1 MPTPTLNMS
10 SPYESIFHKSPNF
23 SKLKVFGCLCY
34 PWLGP
39 YASNKLK
46 SKSQPCVFLGYSL
59 SQSAYLC
66 FAKSTNKLHVSRHVQ
81 FVESVFPYNS
91 YPTAPSNLPSPVSD
105 WVPSLISVSSPPP
118 QQLAL
123 SAPSSQR
130 HADVSPSMVSSSCPS
145 TTVGAI
151 PSIISTPQV
160 STSSSQLHPPLQA
173 PSLPVQPPPQHSQH
187 PMITRSRNNIQKTIQ
202 KLSLHTIKPVIHQT
216 EPSSLSQALTDPN
229 CRAAMSD
236 EYDALVCNGT
246 WELVPPASV
255 PNIVGCRWVY
265 RIKRH
270 SDGSIHRFKA
280 RLVAKGFH

>member
-1 MPTPTLNMS
+1 
-10 SPYESIFHKSPNF
+10 
-23 SKLKVFGCLCY
+23 
-34 PWLGP
+34 
-39 YASNKLK
+39 
-46 SKSQPCVFLGYSL
+46 
-59 SQSAYLC
+59 
-66 FAKSTNKLHVSRHVQ
+66 
-81 FVESVFPYNS
+81 
-91 YPTAPSNLPSPVSD
+91 
-105 WVPSLISVSSPPP
+105 
-118 QQLAL
+118 
-123 SAPSSQR
+123 
-130 HADVSPSMVSSSCPS
+130 
-145 TTVGAI
+145 
-151 PSIISTPQV
+151 
-160 STSSSQLHPPLQA
+160 
-173 PSLPVQPPPQHSQH
+173 
-187 PMITRSRNNIQKTIQ
+187 MITRSRNNIQKTIQ